1 LGGAFPRGC
10 FLIKKCRFGF
20 NSKQAN
26 ASFGNGLFAINRLL
40 YLVSM
45 FRIIETRKAKSKMK
59 LSLSNGLFS
68 RLSLNANFAA
78 VKQLGF
84 ENIEFNM
91 KAIRKE
97 HDRDVYRE
105 QKALAAS
112 GLHSLT
118 LHSAILH
125 VKDPIEVHQAVYY
138 GKISLECA
146 RALDVSLM
154 TVHSDVSKKM
164 PRSLRERCLN
174 EIFNDE
180 IKPFAKKLGIKLA
193 LENLSYT
200 STGFGKNVEQLE
212 EVLSVIDGGGDMGIT
227 FDLCH
232 ALETKQTDN
241 LLGKYGKRVCNVHMA
256 NKAHKPFIEPK
267 AELLSF
273 LTKLHGYGY
282 DGPITLELAHDTPME
297 EIAKSKA
304 LFDRLLSEF

>member
-1 LGGAFPRGC
+1 LRH
-10 FLIKKCRFGF
+10 K
-20 NSKQAN
+20 
-26 ASFGNGLFAINRLL
+26 
-40 YLVSM
+40 
-45 FRIIETRKAKSKMK
+45 K
-59 LSLSNGLFS
+59 LSLSNGIFS
-68 RLSLNANFAA
+68 KLGLNGNFAA

-91 KAIRKE
+91 KAIKKE
-97 HDRDVYRE
+97 RDRDVYRE

-112 GLHSLT
+112 GLNCLT

-146 RALDVSLM
+146 RALGVSLM
-154 TVHSDVSKKM
+154 TVHSDVSKKL
-164 PRSLRERCLN
+164 PRNVRERCLT

-212 EVLSVIDGGGDMGIT
+212 EVLSVIDAGNMGIT

-232 ALETKQTDN
+232 ALETKEVDN
-241 LLGKYGKRVCNVHMA
+241 LLEKYGKRVCNVHMA
-256 NKAHKPFIEPK
+256 NKAHKPFTEPK

-273 LTKLHGYGY
+273 LTKLHCYGY
-282 DGPITLELAHDTPME
+282 DGPITLELVQDTPIE
-297 EIAKSKA
+297 EIARSKA
-304 LFDRLLSEF
+304 LFDKLLSEL

>member
-1 LGGAFPRGC
+1 MC
-10 FLIKKCRFGF
+10 
-20 NSKQAN
+20 
-26 ASFGNGLFAINRLL
+26 
-40 YLVSM
+40 
-45 FRIIETRKAKSKMK
+45 MK
-59 LSLSNGLFS
+59 LSLSNGIFS
-68 RLSLNANFAA
+68 KLSLNGNFAA

-91 KAIRKE
+91 KAIKKE

-112 GLHSLT
+112 GLNCLT

-146 RALDVSLM
+146 RALGVPLM
-154 TVHSDVSKKM
+154 TVHSDVSKKL
-164 PRSLRERCLN
+164 PRAVRERCLN

-212 EVLSVIDGGGDMGIT
+212 EVLSVINDDGCMGIT

-232 ALETKQTDN
+232 ALETKQTDS
-241 LLGKYGKRVCNVHMA
+241 LLEKYGSRVCNVHMA
-256 NKAHKPFIEPK
+256 NKAHQPFTETKP
-267 AELLSF
+267 ELASF
-273 LTKLHGYGY
+273 LIKLHCFGY
-282 DGPITLELAHDTPME
+282 DGPITLELVHDTPMG

>member
-1 LGGAFPRGC
+1 
-10 FLIKKCRFGF
+10 
-20 NSKQAN
+20 
-26 ASFGNGLFAINRLL
+26 
-40 YLVSM
+40 
-45 FRIIETRKAKSKMK
+45 MK

-68 RLSLNANFAA
+68 NLSLDGNFAA

-84 ENIEFNM
+84 RNIEFNM

-112 GLHSLT
+112 GLNCLS

-146 RALDVSLM
+146 RALGVSLM
-154 TVHSDVSKKM
+154 TVHSNVSKKL
-164 PRSLRERCLN
+164 PPNLRERCLK

-180 IKPFAKKLGIKLA
+180 ITPFAKKLGIKLS

-212 EVLSVIDGGGDMGIT
+212 EVLSVVDDGTMGIT

-232 ALETKQTDN
+232 SLETKETDN
-241 LLGKYGKRVCNVHMA
+241 LLEKYGQRVCNVHMA
-256 NKAHKPFIEPK
+256 SKAHRPFTEPK
-267 AELLSF
+267 PELTSF
-273 LTKLHGYGY
+273 LSKLHDYGY
-282 DGPITLELAHDTPME
+282 TGPITLELAHHTSME

-304 LFDRLLSEF
+304 LFDKLLRQF

>member
-1 LGGAFPRGC
+1 MKLGNKNLSKNAKSIRLKKSFTDL
-10 FLIKKCRFGF
+10 FIFQAVLIKILK
-20 NSKQAN
+20 N
-26 ASFGNGLFAINRLL
+26 L
-40 YLVSM
+40 YLGL
-45 FRIIETRKAKSKMK
+45 RRMK
-59 LSLSNGLFS
+59 LSLSNGIFS
-68 RLSLNANFAA
+68 KLSLNGNFSA

-91 KAIRKE
+91 KSIKKE

-112 GLHSLT
+112 GLSCLT

-146 RALDVSLM
+146 RALGVSLM
-154 TVHSDVSKKM
+154 TVHSDVSKKI
-164 PRSLRERCLN
+164 PSIVRERCLN

-193 LENLSYT
+193 LENLSCT

-212 EVLSVIDGGGDMGIT
+212 EVLSIIDDGNMGIT

-232 ALETKQTDN
+232 ALETKQADN
-241 LLGKYGKRVCNVHMA
+241 LLEKYGSRICNVHMA
-256 NKAHKPFIEPK
+256 NKSHVPFTESTP
-267 AELLSF
+267 ELLSC
-273 LTKLHGYGY
+273 LTKLQGFDYE
-282 DGPITLELAHDTPME
+282 GPITLELVHDTPAE

-304 LFDRLLSEF
+304 LFDKLLNEF

>member
-1 LGGAFPRGC
+1 
-10 FLIKKCRFGF
+10 
-20 NSKQAN
+20 
-26 ASFGNGLFAINRLL
+26 
-40 YLVSM
+40 
-45 FRIIETRKAKSKMK
+45 MK
-59 LSLSNGLFS
+59 LSLSNGIFS
-68 RLSLNANFAA
+68 KLSLNGNFAA

-91 KAIRKE
+91 KAIKKE

-112 GLHSLT
+112 GLNCLT

-146 RALDVSLM
+146 RALGVSLM
-154 TVHSDVSKKM
+154 TVHSNVSKKL
-164 PRSLRERCLN
+164 PRNVRERCLN

-212 EVLSVIDGGGDMGIT
+212 EVLSIIGDEEMGIT
-227 FDLCH
+227 FDFCH
-232 ALETKQTDN
+232 ALETKQTDP
-241 LLGKYGKRVCNVHMA
+241 LLEKYGCRICNIHMA
-256 NKAHKPFIEPK
+256 NKAHEPFTEPK
-267 AELLSF
+267 PELLSF
-273 LTKLHGYGY
+273 LTKLRGYGY
-282 DGPITLELAHDTPME
+282 DGPITLELVHDTPIE

-304 LFDRLLSEF
+304 LFDRLLSKS